1 MRKITF
7 LIILLPCMA
16 FGQLSYEERIG
27 QAINASDWFALDSIY
42 NEAPKDSVSPFLE
55 VFARCMLSNR
65 FNRTDIS
72 IPAFAELLNT
82 QSESLDMGSLVSSA
96 IMYGMDLGRV
106 GSYSEAAQVLTAVK
120 KAVRPYVE
128 AHWLSMLEQ
137 FAALYTAL
145 SAYHPYQISFPTH
158 DATGVIPFKLGEI
171 GPEDK
176 QQYLIHLVGSTINGK
191 DADIMFD
198 TGAGINI
205 ISEELAAQYDLVPLD
220 VPFDV
225 KGYGTKTG
233 RFALVREMKIGN
245 ITVTDVP
252 FLIVPLSTG
261 NAKADKYFKD
271 FFNLV
276 VGCELMLQL
285 KDLTFDFQRSEILVP
300 SVAPLRSDEK
310 PNMCFSSGMGLLA
323 KATVKGTP
331 LTTLIDTG
339 NPNYISLA
347 NTFLEKNEAYVR
359 TQGKKGSSRLAGL
372 GGVKVDKYYRLSDMP
387 LTLGGN
393 SAVVPVVDV
402 ARTSG
407 RKSASATDANNNLGL
422 SSLMLFGKV
431 RFNLVDFVLTTEP
444 K

>member
-16 FGQLSYEERIG
+16 FGQLSYDERIG

-106 GSYSEAAQVLTAVK
+106 GSCSEAAQVLTAVK
-120 KAVRPYVE
+120 EAVRPYVE

-137 FAALYTAL
+137 FAALYAAL
-145 SAYHPYQISFPTH
+145 SAYHPYQISFPAH
-158 DATGVIPFKLGEI
+158 DATGVIPFKLGGI

-245 ITVTDVP
+245 IIVTDVP
-252 FLIVPLSTG
+252 FLSVPLSTG

-285 KDLTFDFQRSEILVP
+285 KALTFDFQRSEILVP

-372 GGVKVDKYYRLSDMP
+372 GGVRVDKYYRLSDMP

-402 ARTSG
+402 ARANG

-431 RFNLVDFVLTTEP
+431 RFNQVDFVLTTEP

>member
-1 MRKITF
+1 MRKITL

-72 IPAFAELLNT
+72 ITAFAELLNT

-120 KAVRPYVE
+120 EAVRPYVE

-137 FAALYTAL
+137 FAALYAAL
-145 SAYHPYQISFPTH
+145 SAYHPYQISFPAH

-300 SVAPLRSDEK
+300 SVAPLRNEEK

-323 KATVKGTP
+323 KTTVKGTS

-347 NTFLEKNEAYVR
+347 NTFLERNEAYVR

-402 ARTSG
+402 ARTNG
-407 RKSASATDANNNLGL
+407 RKSASATDVNNNLGL

>member
-7 LIILLPCMA
+7 LIILLPCIA
-16 FGQLSYEERIG
+16 FGQSSYDDRIA
-27 QAINASDWFALDSIY
+27 QAMNTSDWFALDSIY

-55 VFARCMLSNR
+55 MFSRCMLNNR
-65 FNRTDIS
+65 FNRADIS

-82 QSESLDMGSLVSSA
+82 QSESLGMDNLVSSA
-96 IMYGMDLGRV
+96 IMYGTDLGRV

-120 KAVRPYVE
+120 EAVKPYME
-128 AHWLSMLEQ
+128 TNWLSMLEQ
-137 FAALYTAL
+137 YAALYAAL
-145 SAYHPYQISFPTH
+145 SAYHPYQISFPM
-158 DATGVIPFKLGEI
+158 DGATGVIPFKLGGI
-171 GPEDK
+171 GPEEK

-198 TGAGINI
+198 TGAGINMM
-205 ISEELAAQYDLVPLD
+205 SEDLAAQYGLVSLD

-252 FLIVPLSTG
+252 FLIVSISAG

-271 FFNLV
+271 FNLV

-285 KDLTFDFQRSEILVP
+285 KDLTFDFQRSKILVP
-300 SVAPLRSDEK
+300 SVAPLRSDAK

-323 KATVKGTP
+323 KATIKDTP

-339 NPNYISLA
+339 NPNYVSLF
-347 NTFLEKNEAYVR
+347 NTFLERNENYVR

-372 GGVKVDKYYRLSDMP
+372 GGVRVNKYYRLSDMS

-393 SAVVPVVDV
+393 STVVPVVDV

-407 RKSASATDANNNLGL
+407 RKSASAKGANNNLGL

-444 K
+444 R